1 MTLSG
6 RVSAMDD
13 GMTVSIRGMVTQMA
27 VFNIHSDNIANYGM
41 PGYQRKDPMV
51 TSFAEYLGPNAVDSV
66 TSTEVGRLRLTEQPL
81 DLALNMQGYFQR
93 LNKTGSV
100 ELSRDGRM
108 QIDRQ
113 GFLRSM
119 DGKHV
124 LSTSGQPLQLSIIP
138 KDLKKQ
144 LSVSSN
150 GEIHV
155 FDTKSGKMVSQG
167 TIAVASVNGS
177 LLSDVDMK
185 QGYVEDSNVY
195 LAKEFT
201 SILPLRRQFEANRQ
215 LFIIQSDGMSRM
227 IQELGRAQ

>member
-41 PGYQRKDPMV
+41 PGYQRKDPVV
-51 TSFAEYLGPNAVDSV
+51 TSFAEHLGPNGVDSV

-81 DLALNMQGYFQR
+81 DLALNMKGYFQR
-93 LNKTGSV
+93 LNKLGSV

-119 DGKHV
+119 DGKQV

-155 FDTKSGKMVSQG
+155 FDAKSGKMVSQG
-167 TIAVASVNGS
+167 TIAVANMNGS
-177 LLSDVDMK
+177 LLSDVDVK

-215 LFIIQSDGMSRM
+215 LFIIQSDTMSRM